1 MNSYSYQFV
10 NSDQFSKE
18 IISDKKLLYYLEQ
31 IWDLY
36 NSMVSDERG
45 RYYWFE
51 LLSDEIK
58 EVVFNKIIEN
68 KEDTRVARIYYNFS
82 DQFNDLFGLFN
93 RYKRYSSS
101 YIETD
106 YDKFR
111 EKIIS
116 LVSIDEW
123 KNYIYD
129 ILEEPEILKVICD
142 HNQEKDDLEKANEL
156 CNALMNNLSEY
167 IDGKKPLTSEEM
179 DKIKETIDNIVEKD

>member
-18 IISDKKLLYYLEQ
+18 IISDKKLLNYLEQ

-68 KEDTRVARIYYNFS
+68 REDTRVARIYYNFS

-142 HNQEKDDLEKANEL
+142 YNQEKDDLEKANEL
-156 CNALMNNLSEY
+156 CNALMNNLSEF
-167 IDGKKPLTSEEM
+167 IDGKKSLTSEEM

>member
-18 IISDKKLLYYLEQ
+18 IISDKKLLNYLEQ

-36 NSMVSDERG
+36 NSMISDERG

-68 KEDTRVARIYYNFS
+68 REDIRVARIYYNFS
-82 DQFNDLFGLFN
+82 DQFNDLFDLFN
-93 RYKRYSSS
+93 RYKRYSSP

-106 YDKFR
+106 YDRFR

-116 LVSIDEW
+116 IVSIDEW

-142 HNQEKDDLEKANEL
+142 YNQEKDDFEKANEL

-167 IDGKKPLTSEEM
+167 VDGKKSLTLEEM

>member
-10 NSDQFSKE
+10 NLDQFSKE
-18 IISDKKLLYYLEQ
+18 IISDTKLFNYLEQ

-36 NSMVSDERG
+36 NSMISDERG

-68 KEDTRVARIYYNFS
+68 REDIRVARIYYNFS
-82 DQFNDLFGLFN
+82 DQFNDLFYLFSG
-93 RYKRYSSS
+93 YKRYSPT

-106 YDKFR
+106 YEKFR

-116 LVSIDEW
+116 IVSIDEW

-142 HNQEKDDLEKANEL
+142 YNQEKDDFKKANEL
-156 CNALMNNLSEY
+156 CNALMNSLSECV
-167 IDGKKPLTSEEM
+167 DGKKSLTPEEI
-179 DKIKETIDNIVEKD
+179 DKIKETIDNIVEK

>member
-10 NSDQFSKE
+10 NLDQFSKE
-18 IISDKKLLYYLEQ
+18 IISDKKLLNYLEQ

-51 LLSDEIK
+51 LLLDEIK

-68 KEDTRVARIYYNFS
+68 REDTRVARIYYNFS
-82 DQFNDLFGLFN
+82 DQFNDLFHLFS
-93 RYKRYSSS
+93 RYKRYSSP

-142 HNQEKDDLEKANEL
+142 YNQEKDDFEKANEL
-156 CNALMNNLSEY
+156 CNALMNSLSEY
-167 IDGKKPLTSEEM
+167 VDGKKPLTPEEM